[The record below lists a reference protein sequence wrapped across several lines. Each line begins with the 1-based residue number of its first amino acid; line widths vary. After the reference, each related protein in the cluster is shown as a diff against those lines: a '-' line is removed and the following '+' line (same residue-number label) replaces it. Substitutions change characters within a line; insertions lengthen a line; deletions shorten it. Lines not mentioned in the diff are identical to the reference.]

1 MPPSSHFDTTFGLGL
16 TAAEL
21 ADLVGYLE
29 AVGHGEEPFEV
40 QDFAFD
46 LREIPIFAQTLE
58 TSIADRAPAIVE
70 LPVDPISREL
80 REVRERWPDPAD
92 RPIRAVLAD
101 WTLDVRRIALAARAG
116 DWAGAADRLAAWQ
129 ARVDAERPRVAAAE
143 PRSLYAPERQ
153 ARHLAA
159 LAELAAIAASE

>member
-1 MPPSSHFDTTFGLGL
+1 M
-16 TAAEL
+16 
-21 ADLVGYLE
+21 
-29 AVGHGEEPFEV
+29 
-40 QDFAFD
+40 
-46 LREIPIFAQTLE
+46 
-58 TSIADRAPAIVE
+58 
-70 LPVDPISREL
+70 
-80 REVRERWPDPAD
+80 RERWPDPAD

-116 DWAGAADRLAAWQ
+116 DWAGAAERLAVWQ